1 MSIRIDPIDDDQV
14 SPEIK
19 QYFNTAEQRGAPN
32 STFLRILAR
41 DPNSVKVFYQA
52 WDDIFYGGRLDHGLK
67 EIIRVRMA
75 RLRNCGY

>member
-1 MSIRIDPIDDDQV
+1 MTIRVTPVDDMQV
-14 SPEIK
+14 SPEVK
-19 QYFNTAEQRGAPN
+19 QYFDTAEQRGAPN

-52 WDDIFYGGRLDHGLK
+52 WDDIFYGGKLDHGFK
-67 EIIRVRMA
+67 EMIRVRMA